1 MKAETMTALALIAGS
16 IVGALG
22 SLVGTWIAQ
31 RHQDRRDFLQREI
44 TRREVLYSD
53 FITEAARSLIAAVGH
68 NLTEAEQLI
77 APYALLSR
85 IRLTASP
92 QVLAAAEAVT
102 KGIVETYAKPNL
114 TSEEIHA
121 AAMGGEDPLREFSAV
136 CRAELEGMRKRSL
149 GWDNGAWGHRR
160 AERGGPAGY
169 RPSAEALSAGHPAK
183 LGRG

>member
-1 MKAETMTALALIAGS
+1 MNPGTITALAAIVGS
-16 IVGALG
+16 MVGAL
-22 SLVGTWIAQ
+22 SSIASTWIVQ

-102 KGIVETYAKPNL
+102 RAIVETYAKPNL

-121 AAMGGEDPLREFSAV
+121 AAMGGEDPLRDFSAV
-136 CRAELEGMRKRSL
+136 CRAELEGMRKRSR
-149 GWDNGAWGHRR
+149 GWDNGDWRLAASTSGAGSRR
-160 AERGGPAGY
+160 K
-169 RPSAEALSAGHPAK
+169 SAAI
-183 LGRG
+183 